1 MQTLNPKPYTS
12 ICMSTLQVWFGLSLK
27 FQRPRWLG
35 LKVGGLGFRVLGLY
49 GFRGFRILGLGF
61 RGLGFG
67 AFKSRT
73 QAAAGD
79 VKGDYG
85 PSVPCT
91 IHWRF

>member
-27 FQRPRWLG
+27 FQCPRWLG
-35 LKVGGLGFRVLGLY
+35 LKVWGLGSRVLGFY
-49 GFRGFRILGLGF
+49 GFRCFRILGF

-67 AFKSRT
+67 VFKSRT

-79 VKGDYG
+79 VNGDYG

-91 IHWRF
+91 VHWRF